1 MFRSIFRASFAQ
13 HFKLW
18 LGLASGMFLFE
29 LLMAGIFEST
39 TGYLS
44 GTFFESQELPDL
56 MKAFTGGGAN
66 MFEPLG
72 WLGLGYTHPVPI
84 ILLMAWSIIPSS
96 SAIAKEV
103 ETGTGEMLFSRP
115 VDRRKVLMARM
126 AVWFSGLLLIIASG
140 ILGTLLGKTLGGG
153 LEIISLG
160 DVLELGSAVLP
171 LLFVVAGLGFFATT
185 VFSIRSKASAIATW
199 FAVASYFLNFA
210 SYLWE
215 PLKEWGRFSV
225 FNHAVPAEWAEFGI
239 NWGPTG
245 IMLIIGLALMTIG
258 LIVVNNRDIAD

>member
-1 MFRSIFRASFAQ
+1 MFRSIFRASWAQ

-18 LGLASGMFLFE
+18 LGLVFGLFLFE
-29 LLMAGIFEST
+29 LLMAGIYEST

-44 GTFFESQELPDL
+44 GSVFGPQELPDL
-56 MKAFTGGGAN
+56 FKAFTGGGSN

-84 ILLMAWSIIPSS
+84 ILFISWTIVLSS
-96 SAIAKEV
+96 AAIAKEV

-115 VDRRKVLMARM
+115 VDRRLLLLARM
-126 AVWFSGLLLIIASG
+126 MVWFTGLLLIIVAG
-140 ILGTLLGKTLGGG
+140 ILGTLAGKNLGGG
-153 LEIISLG
+153 LESISIG
-160 DVLELGSAVLP
+160 DTIELGAAILP
-171 LLFVVAGLGFFATT
+171 LLFVVAGLGYFATAL
-185 VFSIRSKASAIATW
+185 FSQRAKASAIATW

-215 PLKEWGRFSV
+215 PLKEWGQLSV
-225 FNHAVPAEWAEFGI
+225 FNHAVPAEWADNGV

-245 IMLIIGLALMTIG
+245 IMLVIGMALMAIG
-258 LIVVNNRDIAD
+258 IIIVNSRDIAD